1 MTVGGYTRPMA
12 RTAMVAVAA
21 VIVTMALGCAAT
33 EKQRLEAEHEE
44 KISAARMSGKLRH
57 DDPLVVMLSPD
68 EREALGRAGMLEAP
82 VDGDVAADPADPNG
96 DPDQVDA
103 DGKPRTTAD
112 KAGDVAIAVMSVL
125 VPLGMA
131 VAPYFLF

>member
-1 MTVGGYTRPMA
+1 MRRA
-12 RTAMVAVAA
+12 AMVAVAVVVVAMA
-21 VIVTMALGCAAT
+21 VGCAAT

-44 KISAARMSGKLRH
+44 KISAARMSGKLRN

-68 EREALGRAGMLEAP
+68 ERAALGRADMLEEPAE
-82 VDGDVAADPADPNG
+82 GDVAAAADPNA
-96 DPDQVDA
+96 DPDEVDA

-112 KAGDVAIAVMSVL
+112 KAGDVMIAVMSVV

-131 VAPYFLF
+131 IAPYFLF

>member
-1 MTVGGYTRPMA
+1 MG
-12 RTAMVAVAA
+12 RTAMAVVAA
-21 VIVTMALGCAAT
+21 AVVTMALGCAVT
-33 EKQRLEAEHEE
+33 EKQRLETEHEE

-68 EREALGRAGMLEAP
+68 EREALGRAGMLEEP
-82 VDGDVAADPADPNG
+82 HEGDVAADAADPNG
-96 DPDQVDA
+96 DPDEVDE

-112 KAGDVAIAVMSVL
+112 KAGDVAIAVMSVV

-131 VAPYFLF
+131 IAPYFLF